1 MMRVLS
7 FGEILW
13 DIIEGNYYIGGAPF
27 NLAAHISRCGAETYM
42 ISRLGKDEW
51 GEKAFSKVEA
61 LGIKTNFIQWDEE
74 KPTGTVDVFLNNG
87 QPSYTI
93 NPEVAY
99 DYIDFESLR
108 EAKLEEL
115 KFDMFAF
122 GSLAQRNQ
130 TSRQSL
136 SQLLK
141 KFSFSYVFYDVNLRK
156 DGYSKEIINESIS
169 YSNIL
174 KLNDDE
180 VPIISDFVFGEE
192 LGFEAFCERLVAELK
207 QQIII
212 ITAGGEGCYI
222 YHDGQLQKVGGKKVK
237 VVDTVGAGDS
247 FSAAFLA
254 TFFKSGD
261 PIHAA
266 HVANQLG
273 AFVASSHG
281 PIPTYSDELKAVLGI
296 A

>member
-1 MMRVLS
+1 MRVLS

-51 GEKAFSKVEA
+51 GEKAFSKVEE
-61 LGIKTNFIQWDEE
+61 LGIKTNFIQWDAD

-99 DYIDFESLR
+99 DYIDFEELIEANLGQR
-108 EAKLEEL
+108 EY
-115 KFDMFAF
+115 DIFAF
-122 GSLAQRNQ
+122 GSLAQRNS

-136 SQLLK
+136 AQIFEKLN
-141 KFSFSYVFYDVNLRK
+141 FRHVFYDVNLRK
-156 DGYSKEIINESIS
+156 DCYSKEVVNESLD
-169 YSNIL
+169 YGNIL

-180 VPIISDFVFGEE
+180 VPIISDFVFGED
-192 LGFEAFCERLVAELK
+192 LGFQAFCERLVAERN

-222 YHDGQLQKVGGKKVK
+222 YHEDRLEKVPGKKVK

-261 PIHAA
+261 PIQAA
-266 HVANQLG
+266 SVANQLG
-273 AFVASSHG
+273 AFVASSH
-281 PIPTYSDELKAVLGI
+281 
-296 A
+296 